1 MDDFFGISREFKVF
15 GYSIDDLMSMDPAVL
30 RAILIERT

>member
-1 MDDFFGISREFKVF
+1 MESTREFKVF
-15 GYSIDDLMSMDPAVL
+15 GYSVDDLMSMDPAVL